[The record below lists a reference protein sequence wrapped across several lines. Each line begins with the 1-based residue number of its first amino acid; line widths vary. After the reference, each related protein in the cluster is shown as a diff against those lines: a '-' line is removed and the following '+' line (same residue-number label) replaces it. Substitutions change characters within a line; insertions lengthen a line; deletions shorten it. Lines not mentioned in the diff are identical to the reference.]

1 MSNVP
6 RVLWGE
12 GLFLRPQHFQQQD
25 AYHDARLNEVSQL
38 LHPYA
43 WGVRSV
49 KFDLEAL
56 AAGVLIAQEI
66 NLVFPDREPFA
77 SPACDPL
84 PEALQL
90 SAMPDLPDNFMV
102 YAGLPPMRPGAQNV
116 QPEGGADRR
125 ATRFAIDETEAW
137 DLFTNATPA
146 PVSVLRCQ
154 VRLLTSM
161 QSLDG
166 WVTLPL
172 ARVKRS
178 QTGGFELDSSYIP
191 PVLNIAASSTLQAM
205 LRRLLDILQAKVSAL
220 YGHHREPGKN
230 VIEFRSGDVASF
242 WLLHTASTAYAS
254 LLHLHQHP
262 LLHPER
268 LFHQLLTLAGGLMT
282 FTKAY
287 SLSDL
292 PVYSHQEVGSAF
304 HKLDEMIR
312 ALLETVISTRVFSIA
327 LSEVKPSFWAGRLD
341 SDKIDAQTRFYLAL
355 SSAVPAAELI
365 DNAPMRFKIG
375 APDDVEKLVLSAMPG
390 VRLVHTPL
398 VPSAI
403 PVRPGSY
410 YFELEPRGS
419 LYERMLQAQSLQIY
433 IPTGFPDIKLELL
446 AVTQ

>member
-1 MSNVP
+1 MSNIP

-25 AYHDARLNEVSQL
+25 AYHDDRLNEVSQL
-38 LHPYA
+38 LHPYG

-49 KFDLEAL
+49 RFDVDAL
-56 AAGVLIAQEI
+56 AGGVLVAQELS
-66 NLVFPDREPFA
+66 LVFPDREPFA
-77 SPACDPL
+77 GPGCDPL

-90 SAMPDLPDNFMV
+90 NAMPDLPDAFLI
-102 YAGLPPMRPGAQNV
+102 YAGLPPLRAGAQNV
-116 QPEGGADRR
+116 QPEGGNDRR
-125 ATRFAIDETEAW
+125 ATRFAIDETETW
-137 DLFTNATPA
+137 DLFTNAA
-146 PVSVLRCQ
+146 SAEVSVLRRQ

-161 QSLDG
+161 HSLDG
-166 WVTLPL
+166 WITVPL
-172 ARVKRS
+172 ARVRRS
-178 QTGGFELDSSYIP
+178 QTGGFELDTGFIP
-191 PVLNIAASSTLQAM
+191 PLVNIAASSTLQSM

-254 LLHLHQHP
+254 LLHFHQHP

-287 SLSDL
+287 SLSEL
-292 PVYSHQEVGSAF
+292 PVYSHQDLTSSF
-304 HKLDEMIR
+304 QKLDEMIR

-327 LSEVKPSFWAGRLD
+327 ISEVKPAFWAGRLD
-341 SDKIDAQTRFYLAL
+341 SEKIDAQTRFYLAVA
-355 SSAVPAAELI
+355 SAMPAAELVEH
-365 DNAPMRFKIG
+365 APLRFKIG

-390 VRLVHTPL
+390 VRLVHVPV

-433 IPTGFPDIKLELL
+433 VPTGFQDIKLELL

>member
-1 MSNVP
+1 
-6 RVLWGE
+6 
-12 GLFLRPQHFQQQD
+12 
-25 AYHDARLNEVSQL
+25 
-38 LHPYA
+38 
-43 WGVRSV
+43 
-49 KFDLEAL
+49 
-56 AAGVLIAQEI
+56 
-66 NLVFPDREPFA
+66 
-77 SPACDPL
+77 
-84 PEALQL
+84 
-90 SAMPDLPDNFMV
+90 
-102 YAGLPPMRPGAQNV
+102 
-116 QPEGGADRR
+116 
-125 ATRFAIDETEAW
+125 
-137 DLFTNATPA
+137 
-146 PVSVLRCQ
+146 
-154 VRLLTSM
+154 
-161 QSLDG
+161 
-166 WVTLPL
+166 
-172 ARVKRS
+172 
-178 QTGGFELDSSYIP
+178 
-191 PVLNIAASSTLQAM
+191 
-205 LRRLLDILQAKVSAL
+205 
-220 YGHHREPGKN
+220 
-230 VIEFRSGDVASF
+230 
-242 WLLHTASTAYAS
+242 LHTASTAYAS

-292 PVYSHQEVGSAF
+292 PVYSHQEVSSAF

-341 SDKIDAQTRFYLAL
+341 SDKIDAQTRFYLAV